1 MSTLIE
7 NVAKVEA
14 ANTAIGNAIS
24 SFGVTVP
31 EGSRLSEKPALIGKI
46 PRPGPS
52 GWGRPANWPRID
64 MIDVRGEGRDVILL
78 ILIAPAFENRST
90 VKFNM
95 TVGTSS
101 GEWVMERID
110 VTEDG
115 SISVIS
121 SSSFNSN
128 SNGTFEFDPDIEPGT
143 PIAIRIHTATWDS
156 ESPAHIV
163 TAYIRGMQVQK
174 SGMIAEAISRVPN
187 GVPPYFGITSITR
200 GPLHVAYWDSNVGGA
215 STMFT
220 TSMIGIEF
228 LELHG
233 GSYTFF
239 NSWQAIGAAR
249 YCFIDDDVT
258 LSFAENS
265 TTASQNTLVNFIGN
279 DIEGNCN
286 WLGRITG
293 FDRNV
298 ATKNLNN
305 FAYLKTYLKSIDIPE
320 GFGVDATNFNA
331 VFYRCTSLETISL
344 PTGFGQNATNASYC
358 FYLCSALTNIIGEVK
373 FPISFTLA
381 DSILLTR
388 DSLMNVLNSIPTVD
402 TNQTLTLG
410 ATNLAKLTDE
420 ERKVA
425 TDKGWTLA

>member
-14 ANTAIGNAIS
+14 ANAAIGNAIS

-31 EGSRLSEKPALIGKI
+31 EGSKLSDKPALIGKI

-90 VKFNM
+90 VKFNL
-95 TVGTSS
+95 TVETSS

-115 SISVIS
+115 SVSVIS
-121 SSSFNSN
+121 SSSFNSG
-128 SNGTFEFDPDIEPGT
+128 SNGTFEFGSDIEPGT

-163 TAYIRGMQVQK
+163 TARIQGIQVQK

-187 GVPPYFGITSITR
+187 GVPPYFGITATTR
-200 GPLHVAYWDSNVGGA
+200 GPSHVAYWDSNVGGM

-220 TSMIGIEF
+220 TSMLGIEF

-249 YCFIDDDVT
+249 CCFIDDDVT

-298 ATKNLNN
+298 AAKNLNN
-305 FAYLKTYLKSIDIPE
+305 FANSKIYLKSLVIPE
-320 GFGVDATNFNA
+320 GLGVDATNFNA
-331 VFYRCTSLETISL
+331 AFYRCTSLETISL
-344 PTGFGQNATNASYC
+344 PTGFGQNATNVLNC
-358 FYLCSALTNIIGEVK
+358 FVSCSALTNIIGEVK
-373 FPISFTLA
+373 FPISFTFA

-402 TNQTLTLG
+402 TKQTLTLG
-410 ATNLAKLTDE
+410 TTNLAKLTDE
-420 ERKVA
+420 EKKVA